1 MGMKLNI
8 PFLVLAHFTI
18 VGAQYDA
25 TGSAILDCAENWN
38 CTVTGKTTS
47 ACNVESDDLVFVNEF
62 GYRGEGREED
72 GPCYDSE
79 YSGGVYV
86 TDSKEF
92 SSCPNPNV
100 GKPAGK
106 IMLKGDDC
114 NVKCD
119 NCSLLFRLVP
129 PGDDEEEEK
138 EKEIT
143 NAPSEKKEK
152 EGTTTAPTP
161 KEKEI
166 TNAAPSAGGL
176 VMMATMQGVVGA
188 LLLTV

>member
-1 MGMKLNI
+1 MGEITN
-8 PFLVLAHFTI
+8 A
-18 VGAQYDA
+18 
-25 TGSAILDCAENWN
+25 GSAILDCAENWK

-47 ACNVESDDLVFVNEF
+47 ACNVESEGLVFVNEF
-62 GYRGEGREED
+62 SYKGEGREEE

-138 EKEIT
+138 EIT
-143 NAPSEKKEK
+143 NAPTPKNGGGGDDEEEK
-152 EGTTTAPTP
+152 

>member
-1 MGMKLNI
+1 MGEEEEKEITLS
-8 PFLVLAHFTI
+8 
-18 VGAQYDA
+18 QYDA
-25 TGSAILDCAENWN
+25 TGSAVLDCAENWK

-47 ACNVESDDLVFVNEF
+47 ACNVESEDLVFVNEF
-62 GYRGEGREED
+62 GYKGEGREEV

-138 EKEIT
+138 EIT
-143 NAPSEKKEK
+143 N
-152 EGTTTAPTP
+152 APTP

>member
-1 MGMKLNI
+1 MG
-8 PFLVLAHFTI
+8 
-18 VGAQYDA
+18 
-25 TGSAILDCAENWN
+25 
-38 CTVTGKTTS
+38 
-47 ACNVESDDLVFVNEF
+47 DDLVFVNEF

-72 GPCYDSE
+72 GPCYDSKL
-79 YSGGVYV
+79 SGGVYV

-92 SSCPNPNV
+92 SSCV
-100 GKPAGK
+100 CAAEYCKPAGK

-119 NCSLLFRLVP
+119 SCSLLFRLVP

-138 EKEIT
+138 E
-143 NAPSEKKEK
+143 
-152 EGTTTAPTP
+152 
-161 KEKEI
+161 I
-166 TNAAPSAGGL
+166 TNAAASAGGL

>member
-72 GPCYDSE
+72 GPCYDSKL
-79 YSGGVYV
+79 SGGVYV

-92 SSCPNPNV
+92 SSCV
-100 GKPAGK
+100 CAAEYCKPAGK
-106 IMLKGDDC
+106 IMLEGDDC

-119 NCSLLFRLVP
+119 HCSLLFRLVP
-129 PGDDEEEEK
+129 PGDDEEE

-166 TNAAPSAGGL
+166 TN
-176 VMMATMQGVVGA
+176 
-188 LLLTV
+188 